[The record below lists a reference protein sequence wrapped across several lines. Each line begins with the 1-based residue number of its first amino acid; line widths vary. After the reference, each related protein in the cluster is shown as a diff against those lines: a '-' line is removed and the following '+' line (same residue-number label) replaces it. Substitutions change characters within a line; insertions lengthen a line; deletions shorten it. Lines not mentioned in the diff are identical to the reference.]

1 MVENKMD
8 TGAQREI
15 VDEVIRRRLSAK
27 IEPSDIV
34 DEMTRHGIDKEVAQL
49 MLHINKN
56 WFQYIK

>member
-1 MVENKMD
+1 MD